1 MTNQLMNHTRVTPKS
16 YSPLE
21 ERLNYI
27 SHATGMIASIVGLI
41 FLLMKVDGLH
51 GQFASVVYGLS
62 MILMFL
68 SSTLYHFAKS
78 ANVKDFLK
86 VVDHSAIYLLI
97 AGTYTPFM
105 VLAIGGRVGLTG
117 MIIVWSI
124 ALVGIFF
131 KIFANQRFPKLSVIT
146 YLLMGWIAIFFF
158 YPLYNA
164 LATDG
169 IWLLLGGGLCYT
181 VGVLFYV
188 AKKIQFTHTIW
199 HVFVI
204 AGCMCHFFSIYYYVI

>member
-1 MTNQLMNHTRVTPKS
+1 MIQLMNHSSTLQTT

-21 ERLNYI
+21 ERLNTI
-27 SHATGMIASIVGLI
+27 SHGVGAITATVGLI
-41 FLLMKVDGLH
+41 FLLLKVDGIN
-51 GQFASVVYGLS
+51 GQFACLVYGLS

-68 SSTLYHFAKS
+68 SSTLYHSAKS
-78 ANVKDFLK
+78 PNVKALLK
-86 VVDHSAIYLLI
+86 IIDHSAIYLLI

-105 VLAIGGRVGLTG
+105 VLAIGGWVGLAG

-124 ALVGIFF
+124 ALVGIIC

-146 YLLMGWIAIFFF
+146 YLLMGWIAIFFV

-164 LATDG
+164 LSTQG
-169 IWLLLGGGLCYT
+169 LWLLFAGGVCYT

-188 AKKIQFTHTIW
+188 AKKVQFTHAIW
-199 HVFVI
+199 HMFVV
-204 AGCMCHFFSIYYYVI
+204 AGCVCHFFSIYYHVI

>member
-1 MTNQLMNHTRVTPKS
+1 MIVMQPT

-21 ERLNYI
+21 EKLNAV
-27 SHATGMIASIVGLI
+27 SHGVGVIAATVGLI
-41 FLLMKVDGLH
+41 FLLMRVDDTY
-51 GQFASVVYGLS
+51 GQFACVVYGLS

-68 SSTLYHFAKS
+68 SSTLYHLAKNPS
-78 ANVKDFLK
+78 LKDFLK
-86 VVDHSAIYLLI
+86 VVDHSAIYFLI

-105 VLAIGGRVGLTG
+105 IVAIGGWVGLTG

-124 ALVGIFF
+124 ALIGIVF
-131 KIFANQRFPKLSVIT
+131 KIFASQRFPKLSVIT

-164 LATDG
+164 LTTEG
-169 IWLLLGGGLCYT
+169 IALLVGGGICYT
-181 VGVLFYV
+181 VGVLFYL

-199 HVFVI
+199 HLFVV
-204 AGCMCHFFSIYYYVI
+204 AGCVCHFFSIYYHVI

>member
-1 MTNQLMNHTRVTPKS
+1 MNYSSVMQTT

-21 ERLNYI
+21 EKLNAI
-27 SHATGMIASIVGLI
+27 SHGLGVMAATVGLV
-41 FLLMKVDGLH
+41 FLLMRVDGIY
-51 GQFASVVYGLS
+51 GQFACLVYGLS

-68 SSTLYHFAKS
+68 SSTLYHSAKS
-78 ANVKDFLK
+78 PNVKAFLK

-105 VLAIGGRVGLTG
+105 VLAIGGWVGLTG
-117 MIIVWSI
+117 MVVVWSI
-124 ALVGIFF
+124 ALIGIVC

-146 YLLMGWIAIFFF
+146 YLLMGWIAIFFI

-164 LATDG
+164 LTTEG
-169 IWLLLGGGLCYT
+169 LWLLFAGGLCYT

-188 AKKIQFTHTIW
+188 AKKVQFTHAIW
-199 HVFVI
+199 HVFVV
-204 AGCMCHFFSIYYYVI
+204 AGCVCHFLSIYYHVI

>member
-1 MTNQLMNHTRVTPKS
+1 MTTHNLAVRP

-21 ERLNYI
+21 ELLNTLT
-27 SHATGMIASIVGLI
+27 HGAGVIAAIVGLVL
-41 FLLMKVDGLH
+41 LLMRVDGIY
-51 GQFASVVYGLS
+51 GQFACLVYGLS

-68 SSTLYHFAKS
+68 SSTLYHWAKS
-78 ANVKDFLK
+78 PNVKAFLK

-105 VLAIGGRVGLTG
+105 VLAIGGWVGLTG

-124 ALVGIFF
+124 ALIGIVC

-146 YLLMGWIAIFFF
+146 YLLMGWIAIFFI

-164 LATDG
+164 LTTEG
-169 IWLLLGGGLCYT
+169 LWLLFAGGLCYT

-188 AKKIQFTHTIW
+188 TKKVQFTHAIW
-199 HVFVI
+199 HVFVV
-204 AGCMCHFFSIYYYVI
+204 AGCVCHFLSIYYHVI

>member
-1 MTNQLMNHTRVTPKS
+1 MNGPSVMQQT

-21 ERLNYI
+21 ERLNAVI
-27 SHATGMIASIVGLI
+27 HGVGVIAATVGLI
-41 FLLMKVDGLH
+41 FLLIKVEGIY
-51 GQFASVVYGLS
+51 GQFACLVYGLS

-68 SSTLYHFAKS
+68 SSTLYHWVKS
-78 ANVKDFLK
+78 PNVKAVLK

-105 VLAIGGRVGLTG
+105 VLAIGGWVGLTG
-117 MIIVWSI
+117 MVVVWSI
-124 ALVGIFF
+124 ALIGIVC

-146 YLLMGWIAIFFF
+146 YLLMGWIAIFFI

-164 LATDG
+164 LTTEG
-169 IWLLLGGGLCYT
+169 LWLLFAGGLCYT
-181 VGVLFYV
+181 AGVLFYV
-188 AKKIQFTHTIW
+188 AKKVQFTHAIW

-204 AGCMCHFFSIYYYVI
+204 AGCVCHFFSIYYHVI

>member
-1 MTNQLMNHTRVTPKS
+1 MQPT

-21 ERLNYI
+21 EKLNAV
-27 SHATGMIASIVGLI
+27 SHGVGVIAATVGLI
-41 FLLMKVDGLH
+41 FLLMRVDDTY
-51 GQFASVVYGLS
+51 GQFACVVYGLS

-68 SSTLYHFAKS
+68 SSTLYHLAKNPS
-78 ANVKDFLK
+78 LKDFLK
-86 VVDHSAIYLLI
+86 VVDHSAIYFLI

-105 VLAIGGRVGLTG
+105 IVAIGGWVGLTG

-124 ALVGIFF
+124 ALIGIVF
-131 KIFANQRFPKLSVIT
+131 KIFASQRFPKLSVIT

-164 LATDG
+164 LTTEG
-169 IWLLLGGGLCYT
+169 IALLVGGGICYT
-181 VGVLFYV
+181 VGVLFYL

-199 HVFVI
+199 HLFVV
-204 AGCMCHFFSIYYYVI
+204 AGCVCHFFSIYYHVV

>member
-1 MTNQLMNHTRVTPKS
+1 MIVIQPT

-21 ERLNYI
+21 ERLNAV
-27 SHATGMIASIVGLI
+27 SHGVGVIAATVGLI
-41 FLLMKVDGLH
+41 FLLMKVDGIY
-51 GQFASVVYGLS
+51 GQFACVVYGLS
-62 MILMFL
+62 MIMMFL
-68 SSTLYHFAKS
+68 SSTLYHLAKNE
-78 ANVKDFLK
+78 NVKAFLK
-86 VVDHSAIYLLI
+86 IVDHSAIYLLI

-105 VLAIGGRVGLTG
+105 VLAIGGWLGLTG

-124 ALVGIFF
+124 ALIGIFF

-164 LATDG
+164 LTTEG
-169 IWLLLGGGLCYT
+169 IWLLVGGGICFT

-199 HVFVI
+199 HLFVV
-204 AGCMCHFFSIYYYVI
+204 AGCLCHFFSIYYHVI

>member
-1 MTNQLMNHTRVTPKS
+1 MTASNLALRP

-21 ERLNYI
+21 EWLNTFTHGLGVI
-27 SHATGMIASIVGLI
+27 AATVGLI
-41 FLLMKVDGLH
+41 FLLLKVEGIY
-51 GQFASVVYGLS
+51 GQFACLIYGLS

-68 SSTLYHFAKS
+68 SSTLYHWAKS
-78 ANVKDFLK
+78 PNLKALLK
-86 VVDHSAIYLLI
+86 VVDHCAIYLLI

-105 VLAIGGRVGLTG
+105 LLAIGGWVGLAG

-124 ALVGIFF
+124 ALVGITC

-146 YLLMGWIAIFFF
+146 YLLMGWIAIFFI

-164 LATDG
+164 LTTQG
-169 IWLLLGGGLCYT
+169 LWLLVAGGLCYT

-188 AKKIQFTHTIW
+188 AKKVQFTHAIW
-199 HVFVI
+199 HVFVV
-204 AGCMCHFFSIYYYVI
+204 AGCICHFFSIYYHVI

>member
-1 MTNQLMNHTRVTPKS
+1 MNQTSVISNN

-21 ERLNYI
+21 ERLNAI
-27 SHATGMIASIVGLI
+27 SHGVGVIAAIVGLI
-41 FLLMKVDGLH
+41 FLLLKVDGIY
-51 GQFASVVYGLS
+51 GQFACLVYGLS

-68 SSTLYHFAKS
+68 SSTLYHS
-78 ANVKDFLK
+78 ATSPNVKAFLK
-86 VVDHSAIYLLI
+86 VIDHSAIYLLI

-105 VLAIGGRVGLTG
+105 VLAIGGWVGLTG

-124 ALVGIFF
+124 ALVGITC

-146 YLLMGWIAIFFF
+146 YLLMGWIAIFFI

-164 LATDG
+164 LSTEG
-169 IWLLLGGGLCYT
+169 LWLLFAGGICYT

-188 AKKIQFTHTIW
+188 AKKIQFTHAIW
-199 HVFVI
+199 HMFVV
-204 AGCMCHFFSIYYYVI
+204 AGCMCHFFSIYYHVI